1 MVLSALAS
9 LGKWKSSKQLA
20 VILGM
25 WHYEWRGGPKKI
37 AFRKTIAGPCQETQ
51 TKRKYFKK
59 INKATESNIQ
69 SRKAEQK
76 II

>member
-1 MVLSALAS
+1 MAKGS
-9 LGKWKSSKQLA
+9 
-20 VILGM
+20 
-25 WHYEWRGGPKKI
+25 EKI
-37 AFRKTIAGPCQETQ
+37 AFRKIIAGASQETQ

-69 SRKAEQK
+69 SRKEEQK